1 MALSSA
7 ALAGLDVRV
16 LVPRRSD
23 SMPVTWAARSYFD
36 ELMAAGVRI
45 YEYGPR
51 MLHTKALLVD
61 EELAIF
67 GSANFDSRSFR
78 LNFEVSVLFRDAA
91 IAAELAQLFERSEDR
106 RVGKEG
112 FSTCRSRWSP

>member
-51 MLHTKALLVD
+51 MLHTQAMLVD
-61 EELAIF
+61 DEIAIF
-67 GSANFDSRSFR
+67 GSAHFDSRSLR
-78 LNFEVSVLFRDAA
+78 LNFDVSVMFRDAA
-91 IAAELAQLFERSEDR
+91 FAGELDDR
-106 RVGKEG
+106 KQVVEGKKVSVRGELG
-112 FSTCRSRWSP
+112 GCWLN